1 MGCSMEDIRVLRDKT
16 GAGVMDCKNA
26 LNESKGDIDKAVE
39 ALRKKGIKVA
49 EKKSSRDVKDGIV
62 EAYLHA
68 GSKLGV
74 MVELN
79 CETDFVAKNEE
90 FKALAHDIAMQ
101 IAAKSPVYI
110 SREEVSQDAIDK
122 EKEILKAQ
130 FKDKPDN
137 VIEKILNG
145 KIEDFYK
152 EKCLLDQSYV
162 KDEGAFIKD
171 LITEKI
177 AKFGENIV
185 VKRFVRFGVGE
196 QAR

>member
-1 MGCSMEDIRVLRDKT
+1 MSFSMEDIRVLRDKT

-39 ALRKKGIKVA
+39 TLRKRGIKVA

-62 EAYLHA
+62 EAYIHT

-74 MVELN
+74 MVELS

-90 FKALAHDIAMQ
+90 FKSLAHDIAMH
-101 IAAKSPVYI
+101 IAAKNPTYI
-110 SREEVSQDAIDK
+110 SREEVSQDVLDK
-122 EKEILKAQ
+122 EKDILKVQ

-137 VIEKILNG
+137 VVEKILSG

-152 EKCLLDQSYV
+152 EKCLLDQGYV
-162 KDEGAFIKD
+162 KDESVAIKD
-171 LITEKI
+171 LVTNTI

-185 VKRFVRFGVGE
+185 IRRFVRFGVAE
-196 QAR
+196 

>member
-1 MGCSMEDIRVLRDKT
+1 MSLSLEDIRVLRDKT

-26 LNESKGDIDKAVE
+26 LNESKCDIDKAVE
-39 ALRKKGIKVA
+39 ILRKRGIKVA

-62 EAYLHA
+62 EVYIHA

-74 MVELN
+74 MVELS

-90 FKALAHDIAMQ
+90 FKALAHDLAMQ
-101 IAAKSPVYI
+101 IAAKSPSHI
-110 SREEVSQDAIDK
+110 SREEISQNVIDK

-137 VIEKILNG
+137 VVEKILNG

-152 EKCLLDQSYV
+152 EKCLLDQTYV
-162 KDEGAFIKD
+162 KEEGVIIKD
-171 LITEKI
+171 LITDKI

-185 VKRFVRFGVGE
+185 VRRFVRFSVGE
-196 QAR
+196 